1 MPAPTPAPTP
11 TPSPAALT
19 WRGVSLAGAEFGAGN
34 LPGTYGSDYIY
45 PTVASVGYFRGKGMN
60 TVRLPFLWERLQP
73 TLNQPLDAAEL
84 GRLTSFVT
92 QVGAS
97 GSTVLLDPHNYARY
111 RGNLIGSSA
120 VPNAAFADFWTR
132 LATQFKGNDKVLF
145 GLMNEPNTMPTE
157 QWLSAAN
164 AGLAAI
170 RAVGAGNVV
179 MVPGNAWTGAHSWA
193 ESGYGTPNAIVMKGI
208 VDPGHN
214 MVFEAHQYLDA
225 DSSGTSPNCVS
236 ATIGAERLQVFTA
249 WLRTNGYRGFL
260 GEFAGGA
267 NATCNQAVS
276 NMLTYV
282 EANSDVWT
290 GWTWWAAGPWW
301 GSYMYSI
308 EPNGGTDQPQM
319 ATLAPYLD

>member
-1 MPAPTPAPTP
+1 M
-11 TPSPAALT
+11 
-19 WRGVSLAGAEFGAGN
+19 R
-34 LPGTYGSDYIY
+34 
-45 PTVASVGYFRGKGMN
+45 
-60 TVRLPFLWERLQP
+60 
-73 TLNQPLDAAEL
+73 
-84 GRLTSFVT
+84 
-92 QVGAS
+92 
-97 GSTVLLDPHNYARY
+97 
-111 RGNLIGSSA
+111 
-120 VPNAAFADFWTR
+120 
-132 LATQFKGNDKVLF
+132 
-145 GLMNEPNTMPTE
+145 
-157 QWLSAAN
+157 
-164 AGLAAI
+164 
-170 RAVGAGNVV
+170 
-179 MVPGNAWTGAHSWA
+179 
-193 ESGYGTPNAIVMKGI
+193 GI
-208 VDPGHN
+208 VDAGHN

-282 EANSDVWT
+282 EANADVWT